1 MEKSDL
7 AIEKIDYAVRDLIV
21 SKNITQ
27 LKLTRG
33 KLNAILKDID
43 IFLES
48 PKILPNQLIL
58 QHE

>member
-33 KLNAILKDID
+33 KLDAILKDID
-43 IFLES
+43 IFLEQS
-48 PKILPNQLIL
+48 KVSPNQLIL
-58 QHE
+58 Q

>member
-43 IFLES
+43 IFLDS
-48 PKILPNQLIL
+48 SKISPNQLIL
-58 QHE
+58 Q

>member
-33 KLNAILKDID
+33 KLNEILKDID

-48 PKILPNQLIL
+48 SKISPNQLIL
-58 QHE
+58 Q

>member
-27 LKLTRG
+27 IKLTRG
-33 KLNAILKDID
+33 KLNEILKDID

-58 QHE
+58 Q